1 MNKLM
6 KLSIMTGAV
15 ILGMSSLSLAKFN
28 DIDENNY
35 YLTPITALSEKG
47 VINGYPDN
55 TFKPANKVTR
65 AEFAKMISI
74 AEELKLN
81 ENNKKSF
88 EDANDHWGKEYIEL
102 AASNRL
108 LKGYDDGM
116 FKPDREITYGEVATI
131 LLRTLNIYEI
141 SDSNTNWPEDCM
153 NYAAKIGLF
162 DGVATND
169 LLGMNPARRDN
180 VALMIWNKIGL
191 EDKFENLFDDES
203 NLSGD
208 NEENAEDSEANNNNQ
223 NEVVKDENTNK
234 EENNDSNKENNNDNV
249 VADIDTIKIYIG
261 TVELITKRRGET
273 FVTVKDF
280 EGEEREIKVKDDTKV
295 PDVHTLL
302 IYKLTSKGYVKLKK
316 QLAIED
322 TNKNYFLVED
332 VDNELVKLKNIE
344 EILDLENDKVTI
356 SGETHKLY
364 KYTFYLAEVGENKN
378 GINEFIEVT
387 PLAKEELKLQ
397 KEDRVIFD
405 AEAKMMFVI
414 RGLEVEEK

>member
-1 MNKLM
+1 MNKLL
-6 KLSIMTGAV
+6 KLSIVTGAV

-81 ENNKKSF
+81 ENNKKTF
-88 EDANDHWGKEYIEL
+88 EDANEHWGKEYIEL

-108 LKGYDDGM
+108 LKGYEDGS
-116 FKPDREITYGEVATI
+116 FKPDKEITYGEVATI

-141 SDSNTNWPEDCM
+141 SDSNANWPEDCM

-169 LLGMNPARRDN
+169 LLGINTARRDN

-191 EDKFENLFDDES
+191 EDKYENLFDDDTES

-208 NEENAEDSEANNNNQ
+208 NKENIEEAETNKDNQ
-223 NEVVKDENTNK
+223 NDDLKNDEVDK
-234 EENNDSNKENNNDNV
+234 EENNNDNV
-249 VADIDTIKIYIG
+249 VENIDTKKVYVG
-261 TVELITKRRGET
+261 TVELITKRRGEI
-273 FVTVKDF
+273 FVTIKDF
-280 EGEEREIKVKDDTKV
+280 NGEEHEIKVNEDTKV

-302 IYKLTSKGYVKLKK
+302 VYKLTSKGYVRLKK
-316 QLAIED
+316 QLSIED

-332 VDNELVKLKNIE
+332 VDNELVKIKNVE
-344 EILDLENDKVTI
+344 EMLDLEKDKITL
-356 SGETHKLY
+356 SGDTHRLDR
-364 KYTFYLAEVGENKN
+364 YTYYLAEIEENKN
-378 GINEFIEVT
+378 GINEFVEV
-387 PLAKEELKLQ
+387 KEQAREDLKVQ
-397 KEDRVIFD
+397 KEDRLIFD
-405 AEAKMMFVI
+405 ANAKMMFVI
-414 RGLEVEEK
+414 RGLEIEEK